1 MNNLLT
7 KISEYQNALYE
18 KTHESRFVFNE
29 EEEIRLGDNIFIKG
43 ICLKQ
48 EKNWFVITYTTGFLD
63 IDIPIRLDVF
73 NDSILLQIIHILRKH
88 I

>member
-18 KTHESRFVFNE
+18 KTHESIFVFNE
-29 EEEIRLGDNIFIKG
+29 EEEIRLGDNISIKA
-43 ICLKQ
+43 ICLEK
-48 EKNWFVITYTTGFLD
+48 EKNWFVITYTKGFLGTE
-63 IDIPIRLDVF
+63 IPIKLDVF
-73 NDSILLQIIHILRKH
+73 NDSILLKIIHILRKH